1 MSKPAAR
8 IGDMHTCPL
17 YDGATAHVGGNITL
31 AGSSNVLIGG
41 QPAATQSSI
50 CQCVS
55 PATNM
60 VQSGSTS
67 VLINDK
73 PAARQGDP
81 TAHGGVISTGFARVL
96 IGG

>member
-8 IGDMHTCPL
+8 IGDMHTCPIV
-17 YDGATAHVGGNITL
+17 DGGTAHTGGVITT
-31 AGSSNVLIGG
+31 AGSPNVLIGG
-41 QPAATQSSI
+41 QPAATQASV

-55 PATNM
+55 PAINM
-60 VQSGSTS
+60 VQSGSAT
-67 VLINDK
+67 VLINGK

-81 TAHGGVISTGFARVL
+81 TAHGGIISMGFGQVL

>member
-17 YDGATAHVGGNITL
+17 SDLAKPHVGGNITT
-31 AGSSNVLIGG
+31 AGSVNVLIGG
-41 QPAATQSSI
+41 QPAATQGSI

-55 PATNM
+55 PAINI
-60 VQSGSTS
+60 VQSGSGS
-67 VLINDK
+67 VLINNK

-81 TAHGGVISTGFARVL
+81 TAHGGVISSGFPQVL

>member
-17 YDGATAHVGGNITL
+17 SDGTTAHVGGNITTG
-31 AGSSNVLIGG
+31 GSANVLIGG
-41 QPAATQSSI
+41 QPAATQTTI

-55 PATNM
+55 PAINM
-60 VQSGSTS
+60 VQTGSTT
-67 VLINDK
+67 VLINGK
-73 PAARQGDP
+73 GAARQGDP
-81 TAHGGVISTGFARVL
+81 TAHGGLISGGFSQVL